1 VVEEAVEEDDEE
13 DEEVYSSLSLSLI
26 GLKFRVGCSFLWDR
40 VEDTEEPKSK
50 TRGLAVERECSEK
63 EDGEDEVEE

>member
-1 VVEEAVEEDDEE
+1 MMKKMRRFTPP
-13 DEEVYSSLSLSLI
+13 SLSLI

-63 EDGEDEVEE
+63 EDEEDEVEE